1 MEIRRIDPPCWFAN
15 MNNHNL
21 QLIVYGADL
30 KDVKVKIKYD
40 IELAYEI
47 VSMTDDYIILD
58 VDVSDV
64 KPNTKIVLT
73 ISKGVRTIVGDYCF
87 LSRRNKRI
95 ESFSMK
101 DSIYLLMPD
110 RFSVEATFSKKRLKI
125 DATNPDCWHGGT
137 INGMTNHIDDIADMG
152 FTAIWHTPVFEN
164 AQKVSDGTQYY
175 DYHGYAITDFYKI
188 DPHFGTIND
197 YCDFVDT
204 AHQKGVKVIMDIVF
218 NHCGINHP
226 FVSNPPIKDWFNH
239 SDSNQKL
246 LTNYS
251 PLTDY
256 DRYASEYDKQHFA
269 KGWFTHSMPDIN
281 LENEEVLTYMTQMSI
296 WWIETADIDAFRIDT
311 YPYAG
316 VNNMEEWQRR
326 LYVEYP
332 GFPLLAEAWVG
343 ETEYIAKIQNKNFAA
358 VEGSKLMFMD
368 FAFQRRISE
377 AFTKNSAQSLYTHF
391 ALDFACREPTQLLA
405 FIDNHDVNRW
415 LYEHPTLAELKQAI
429 GILLTVPR
437 IPQVYYGTEILLT
450 YNGKIPSHGN
460 MRLNYPWN
468 QPLNTQQLEFQNYL
482 TRLLIWREKCRC
494 ITEGEM
500 LHFVPL
506 DDNVYVYFRYLKDA
520 KCDVDLSAPAVMVMV
535 NFSAKAVTVD
545 MARFREILVGRTIA
559 TDVVA
564 NKDYS
569 PNLLKSIKIESHDIL
584 ILILN

>member
-1 MEIRRIDPPCWFAN
+1 MEIRRIDPPCWFAC
-15 MNNHNL
+15 MNNHYL
-21 QLIVYGADL
+21 QLIVYGVDL
-30 KDVKVKIKYD
+30 RNSNVEIKYD
-40 IELAYEI
+40 IELDFEI
-47 VSMTDDYIILD
+47 VNKTEDYIILD

-64 KPNTKIVLT
+64 KPNTKFVLSLSRDG
-73 ISKGVRTIVGDYCF
+73 IAVSEDYCF
-87 LSRRNKRI
+87 LPRRNKRI
-95 ESFSMK
+95 ESLSMK

-110 RFSVEATFSKKRLKI
+110 RFSTEAASSNKRLKI
-125 DATNPDCWHGGT
+125 DVDNPYCWHGGS

-164 AQKVSDGTQYY
+164 AQKVSDGIQYY

-188 DPHFGTIND
+188 DPHFGSIND

-204 AHQKGVKVIMDIVF
+204 AHQKGLKVIMDIVF

-226 FVSNPPIKDWFNH
+226 FVSDPPIKEWFNLL
-239 SDSNQKL
+239 DSNKNQI
-246 LTNYS
+246 TNYS

-256 DRYASEYDKQHFA
+256 DRYASEYDKQQFL
-269 KGWFTHSMPDIN
+269 KGWFTHLMPDIN
-281 LENEEVLTYMTQMSI
+281 LENDEVLTYMTQMSI

-316 VNNMEEWQRR
+316 VHNMEEWQRR
-326 LYVEYP
+326 LYAEYP

-343 ETEYIAKIQNKNFAA
+343 ETEYIAKIHNKNFAA

-391 ALDFACREPTQLLA
+391 ALDFSYRDPSKLLA

-415 LYEHPTLAELKQAI
+415 LYEHPTIAELKQAI

-437 IPQVYYGTEILLT
+437 VPQVYYGTEILLT
-450 YNGKIPSHGN
+450 YNGKNPSHGN
-460 MRLNYPWN
+460 MRLDYPWN

-482 TRLLIWREKCRC
+482 TRLLRWRKDCRC

-500 LHFVPL
+500 FHFVPL

-520 KCDVDLSAPAVMVMV
+520 KCSVDLSVPTVMVMV
-535 NFSAKAVTVD
+535 NFSVKTAIVD
-545 MARFREILVGRTIA
+545 MARFREMLVGRTTAI
-559 TDVVA
+559 DVVG

-569 PNLLKSIKIESHDIL
+569 PKLLKSIKIESHDIL